1 MANQRYIKGAK
12 IPDDM
17 DVAAIRLN
25 TTCPGHCMP
34 YTQENFGRLLGVPT
48 ATLRQWEQGRRKPTG
63 AARVLLSLIER
74 NPRLVVETLRE
85 KSG

>member
-1 MANQRYIKGAK
+1 MANQRHIKGAK

-25 TTCPGHCMP
+25 TRCPGHWMP

-48 ATLRQWEQGRRKPTG
+48 GTLRQWEQGRRKPTG
-63 AARVLLSLIER
+63 AARVLLSLIQR
-74 NPRLVVETLRE
+74 NPRLVIETLRE